1 MIGLIKKNGNNAN
14 EVVWVNDDE
23 ILAVRS
29 VRVVNRKEVVITTT
43 YGDLAYPQTFEEVCL
58 VLASSN
64 NNLVNVDLGVA
75 VNLNK
80 VAEKDKSE
88 RTIRLEGS
96 DNIINVSVVGW
107 KRHLEAN
114 DSTDSTTKEEM
125 SKHFKQVNKIE

>member
-1 MIGLIKKNGNNAN
+1 MIGLIKKNENNAN

-29 VRVVNRKEVVITTT
+29 VRVVNRKEVVITTV
-43 YGDLAYPQTFEEVCL
+43 YGDLNYPQTFEEVCL

-64 NNLVNVDLGVA
+64 SNLVNVDLGVA

-88 RTIRLEGS
+88 RTVRLEGV
-96 DNIINVSVVGW
+96 DNIFNVSVMGW
-107 KRHLEAN
+107 KRHFE
-114 DSTDSTTKEEM
+114 S
-125 SKHFKQVNKIE
+125 